1 MSQKLI
7 YPATE
12 RNKQPILD
20 ILKLY
25 LPSDRET
32 NLLEISSG
40 SGQHVSFFA
49 EHFPNIIFQPSEYD
63 STLFKSIEAY
73 IKPFAN
79 ILQPIH
85 IDVTTDYKNWQLRS
99 EQYEFILNVNMIHI
113 TPYKCTQGLFNN
125 AQHVLKPNGMLIT
138 YGPYAN
144 NGIIEPESNV
154 RFNQSLRHSD
164 PEWGLR
170 DIQDLKILAMECGL
184 ELLQIHNM
192 PSNNKMLIW
201 RKISE

>member
-1 MSQKLI
+1 
-7 YPATE
+7 
-12 RNKQPILD
+12 
-20 ILKLY
+20 
-25 LPSDRET
+25 
-32 NLLEISSG
+32 
-40 SGQHVSFFA
+40 
-49 EHFPNIIFQPSEYD
+49 
-63 STLFKSIEAY
+63 
-73 IKPFAN
+73 
-79 ILQPIH
+79 
-85 IDVTTDYKNWQLRS
+85 
-99 EQYEFILNVNMIHI
+99 
-113 TPYKCTQGLFNN
+113 
-125 AQHVLKPNGMLIT
+125 MLIT